1 MRKLFGLVA
10 TVIATVTL
18 LVVSNPIALAQDGD
32 AQFTGTVTIDGEPA
46 FDGATVI
53 ATVNGNNCGSVF
65 ATSGN
70 YTLDVAPDEGKK
82 GCGKPGDT
90 VVFVLGGAGDPGGQE
105 FDQQGIWDNTK
116 TNQLNLTLTTEP
128 TGLPPTG
135 GPPGG
140 ADNGSPLVL
149 VLIVLSGL
157 AVLANPVGLLRRFR
171 QDRA

>member
-1 MRKLFGLVA
+1 MRKLFGSVGIVMA
-10 TVIATVTL
+10 AIAL
-18 LVVSNPIALAQDGD
+18 LGVSASVALAQDGD

-53 ATVNGNNCGSVF
+53 ATVNGNNCGSGV

-82 GCGKPGDT
+82 GCGKSGDA

-105 FDQQGIWDNTK
+105 FDQQGTWDNTK
-116 TNQLNLTLTTEP
+116 TNQLNLTLTAEP

-149 VLIVLSGL
+149 VLIVLGGL
-157 AVLANPVGLLRRFR
+157 AVMANPVGLLWRFR
-171 QDRA
+171 QHRA